1 MVTLY
6 RDAMQTYALDGLKL
20 DFIDEFYFGS
30 DTAFPTDDMD
40 IPVLEDAMF
49 RLMCDIH
56 DIVIDSLLEAPEY
69 YSPEYTISE
78 TGEVSYT
85 GELEPNPD
93 YIPEGSPKR
102 AFSASSWTLCLADR
116 PCRSRDIPWTAPIK
130 CVTMISD
137 SLWS

>member
-69 YSPEYTISE
+69 YSPEFTVSE

-102 AFSASSWTLCLADR
+102 AFYSFLMDFMPGGQALQIAGHTVDSTDKMCYY
-116 PCRSRDIPWTAPIK
+116 DIG
-130 CVTMISD
+130 
-137 SLWS
+137 